1 MPGLAGA
8 VPCGHEVL
16 IQVPRAAAQSPRGTR
31 YDRIVPLQH
40 TASLIKCSLI
50 AQRIL
55 TVRLI
60 CTAKE
65 RRNRPLRHTP
75 HFCKNVYMRTNI
87 DLDTGLVARG
97 LKLSGLRTKKDLV
110 NVALQEF
117 VRRKDQKKILE
128 LRGRIP
134 WEGDLEAMR
143 QSRF

>member
-1 MPGLAGA
+1 
-8 VPCGHEVL
+8 
-16 IQVPRAAAQSPRGTR
+16 
-31 YDRIVPLQH
+31 
-40 TASLIKCSLI
+40 
-50 AQRIL
+50 
-55 TVRLI
+55 
-60 CTAKE
+60 
-65 RRNRPLRHTP
+65 
-75 HFCKNVYMRTNI
+75 MRTNI